1 MLGRCCVI
9 AFFFLIGFGV
19 CRGQDTTRCHVEFHG
34 HVIDSKNK
42 SALTGVVIFVK
53 QLNKGSVSDSMGE
66 VTFHGFCPGQYVFVC
81 ELIGYEKLSD
91 TIKVD
96 KGVHPI
102 FALRPEA
109 RGLRT
114 VVIQGERKKEELSTI
129 SRSTLDSIDL
139 DKTRGQSL
147 GEALKDI
154 SGLNSVQSGPGVSK
168 PVIHGLY
175 SNRILILNNGVR
187 QEGQQWGM
195 DHAPE
200 VDPFTAS
207 EISVIKGAGS
217 IRYGSDAIGG
227 VILLEPKKL
236 PDGPGINGEIDLV
249 GASNNRMGASS
260 GMLEGAFGKK
270 LSGLSWRIQGTFR
283 KAGNS
288 ETPHYYLDNTGFEE
302 ADFSAALEY
311 KKEHY
316 GVQLYYS
323 QFSSQIGILSASH
336 IGNANDLNLAISSPA
351 PIEKSVFSYAIDR
364 PYQSV
369 LHRLFK
375 SSAYLNAVKMGKLTV
390 TYAAQIDY
398 RQEYT
403 PDISYNDSIAAL
415 NLPELSFQ
423 IISHTL
429 DLNWYHPSFS
439 NFSGSIGSSA
449 ITQGNVYRG
458 TDFFSVIPN
467 FRNYGIGGFAIEKWS
482 KGKLSIE
489 GGLRYDYLWLQVY
502 MYNQNLVRVNPI
514 HAYTNLTTSLG
525 VTYKFHEKLSL
536 YFNYG
541 SAWRPPGPNELY
553 GMGVHASAA
562 TFERGDS
569 TLGVEKSY
577 NFTGS
582 VLYHLNDKLKIEL
595 GLYNNTIDNFIYLRP
610 DLKPVILI
618 SGAYPGFSYVQAN
631 VVFRGIDL
639 DLTYH
644 ISRGLV
650 FISKSTLVRAFNY
663 SINDYLIF
671 TPADRFQNT
680 LRYEFK
686 PIGRLKKFYIGFSN
700 VFVAH
705 QNRVP
710 PNSDYAPPPPPYTLF
725 NAEIGTFFDLWKRS
739 FEINF
744 SANNIANVAYRDYLD
759 QLRYFADE
767 AGRNFIVRLKI
778 PLFPSKILKEVV
790 NQ

>member
-1 MLGRCCVI
+1 M
-9 AFFFLIGFGV
+9 FFRFILFGFLLTGCFAS
-19 CRGQDTTRCHVEFHG
+19 CYGQDTTLCRIAFHG
-34 HVIDSKNK
+34 HVIDSKSK
-42 SALTGVVIFVK
+42 EALTGVVVFVK
-53 QLNKGSVSDSMGE
+53 ELNQGATSDVLGE
-66 VTFHGFCPGQYVFVC
+66 VNFHAFCPGKYVFVC

-96 KGVHPI
+96 NGIHPI
-102 FALRPEA
+102 FALKPEDHK
-109 RGLRT
+109 LHT
-114 VVIQGERKKEELSTI
+114 ILIQGERKKEDLVTI
-129 SRSTLDSIDL
+129 SRSTLDSTDL

-147 GEALKDI
+147 GESLKDVA
-154 SGLNSVQSGPGVSK
+154 GMNSVQTGPGVSK

-236 PDGPGINGEIDLV
+236 PMTPGINGEITLV
-249 GASNNRMGASS
+249 GASNNRMGAGSA
-260 GMLEGAFGKK
+260 MLEGALGKK
-270 LSGLSWRIQGTFR
+270 LTGLSWRVQGTYR
-283 KAGNS
+283 RAGNS

-302 ADFSAALEY
+302 IDFSGALEY

-323 QFSSQIGILSASH
+323 EFSSQIGILTASH
-336 IGNANDLNLAISSPA
+336 IGNASDLYLAISSPV
-351 PIEKSVFSYAIDR
+351 PIEKSVFSYKIDR
-364 PYQSV
+364 PYQSI

-375 SSAYLNAVKMGKLTV
+375 SSAYLLFPSLGKLAV
-390 TYAAQIDY
+390 TYAWQVDY
-398 RQEYT
+398 RKEYSA
-403 PDISYNDSIAAL
+403 DISYNDSIAAL
-415 NLPELSFQ
+415 NLPELYFKILSN
-423 IISHTL
+423 TL
-429 DLNWYHPSFS
+429 DLNWYHPTFR
-439 NFSGSIGSSA
+439 NFSGSIGISA

-467 FRNYGIGGFAIEKWS
+467 YRNYGTGTFIIEKWS
-482 KGKLSIE
+482 KNKLSIE

-514 HAYTNLTTSLG
+514 HAYDNLTTSLG
-525 VTYKFHEKLSL
+525 ATYKLNEKLSFYL
-536 YFNYG
+536 NYG

-553 GMGVHASAA
+553 GMGVHVSAA
-562 TFERGDS
+562 TFETGDS

-582 VLYHLNDKLKIEL
+582 VLYHLNEKLKVEL
-595 GLYNNTIDNFIYLRP
+595 GLYNNTIDNFIYLKP

-618 SGAYPGFSYVQAN
+618 SGAYPSFHYVQAN

-639 DLTYH
+639 DFNYH
-644 ISRGLV
+644 ITRRLV
-650 FISKSTLVRAFNY
+650 FISKSTFVRAFNY

-680 LRYEFK
+680 VRYEFK
-686 PIGRLKKFYIGFSN
+686 PIGRWKKCYIGATN
-700 VFVAH
+700 IYVAH

-710 PNSDYAPPPPPYTLF
+710 PNSDFAAPPASYTLF
-725 NAEIGTFFDLWKRS
+725 NAEVGTFFDLWKRPM
-739 FEINF
+739 EINI
-744 SANNIANVAYRDYLD
+744 SVNNIANTAYRDYLD
-759 QLRYFADE
+759 QLRYYADE
-767 AGRNFIVRLKI
+767 SGRNFIIRLKI
-778 PLFPSKILKEVV
+778 PLFRARVAKDAL
-790 NQ
+790 N